1 MEKEKDDSI
10 HNRLKDLG
18 LELSKQLHTNSI
30 GIKTPPPWIR
40 MRGDKAY
47 VSGHGPQNPDGSI
60 AGPFGKVVSTADAG
74 HTNSSPKELSIEQG
88 YQSAKLAGLSISG
101 SLKRELGSLDRVTSW
116 LQSRVMINT
125 VAGFTQTTY
134 TFLNCFYFVIFQ

>member
-30 GIKTPPPWIR
+30 GIKTPPTWIR

-47 VSGHGPQNPDGSI
+47 VSGHGPQNLDGSI
-60 AGPFGKVVSTADAG
+60 AGPFGNVVVSTADTGPAN
-74 HTNSSPKELSIEQG
+74 NSSPKELSIE
-88 YQSAKLAGLSISG
+88 
-101 SLKRELGSLDRVTSW
+101 
-116 LQSRVMINT
+116 
-125 VAGFTQTTY
+125 
-134 TFLNCFYFVIFQ
+134 